1 MPGGMPGGSPPDPP
15 PIPPPIG
22 GIPID
27 GGGCD
32 GAPEKGRGFE
42 EPPAPPIPGA
52 PMPGIPIPGA
62 PIPGAPMPGAPMPG
76 IPMPGAPMP
85 GIAGPPIL
93 APGYMGG
100 YPEFVSKSGFEL
112 YIKFYCMPYI
122 IGARLLPRG
131 VARNSFGKS
140 TISFGMPSPR
150 TNSAT
155 SSVKLLQL

>member
-42 EPPAPPIPGA
+42 EPPAPPI
-52 PMPGIPIPGA
+52 
-62 PIPGAPMPGAPMPG
+62 
-76 IPMPGAPMP
+76 PGAPMP

>member
-52 PMPGIPIPGA
+52 
-62 PIPGAPMPGAPMPG
+62 
-76 IPMPGAPMP
+76 PMPGAPMP